1 MGKKVDDELNG
12 RLKESKKKDGKR
24 KKKGSENNIS
34 IYSVEENNSLVYVSQ
49 QTVGVSPS
57 VRSRERRKEN
67 NFSIHKNL
75 QNIRK
80 NIKTKIR
87 MKAAKKH
94 IKKSRKMLQLI
105 KKRAER
111 RKKMK
116 NS

>member
-1 MGKKVDDELNG
+1 
-12 RLKESKKKDGKR
+12 
-24 KKKGSENNIS
+24 
-34 IYSVEENNSLVYVSQ
+34 
-49 QTVGVSPS
+49 
-57 VRSRERRKEN
+57 
-67 NFSIHKNL
+67 
-75 QNIRK
+75 
-80 NIKTKIR
+80 